1 VGSYGE
7 KAGEER
13 KASFSFSAL
22 LAEGVEKY
30 LERQVPPRV
39 NDGWAICPES
49 RRGRTCELLL
59 AI

>member
-39 NDGWAICPES
+39 NDGWAP